1 MRFEEF
7 FQSYTYLINHVP
19 CETSD
24 TNKKYVILSDLHLGD
39 GGPKDDL
46 RHNKYLIES
55 LLPYYLQN
63 GYSLILNGDIED
75 LNKFSYPDIRSAWD
89 TLFRIF
95 HDFHQEKRLI
105 KIVGNH
111 DLALLNEQDYPFP
124 LHHGFVLNL
133 AGKKIFMLHGHQSSN
148 FFLKYGYL
156 SEYIVKYLLKPL
168 SIKNSS
174 VSESSRRSF
183 SAEKLFY
190 KAARRLGIL
199 TIIGHTHRPL
209 FESLTKYDSIR
220 WKLEQLLDEFPQ
232 LEKAEQEQKKASI
245 VYYKQELEHLVKKKK
260 HKYLSRNLHNTNHF
274 LVPCL
279 FNSGCAT
286 GRHGITA
293 LEIEPHTIS
302 LVHWGQDHGIKPF
315 IKSEALAVTEIH
327 DRIFRHT
334 LKRDKLAG
342 LFLRMEL
349 VNPAAELC
357 KWKY

>member
-7 FQSYTYLINHVP
+7 FQSYKYLINHVP
-19 CETSD
+19 CETAD
-24 TNKKYVILSDLHLGD
+24 KNKKYVILSDLHLGD

-55 LLPYYLQN
+55 LLYYYLQN
-63 GYSLILNGDIED
+63 DYSLILNGDIED
-75 LNKFSYPDIRSAWD
+75 LNKFSYPDIRLAWD
-89 TLFRIF
+89 KLFGIF

-105 KIVGNH
+105 KIAGNH
-111 DLALLNEQDYPFP
+111 DLALLNEHDYPFP
-124 LHHGFVLNL
+124 LHDGFVLNL
-133 AGKKIFMLHGHQSSN
+133 AGKKIFMLHGHQSSD

-174 VSESSRRSF
+174 VSESSKRSF
-183 SAEKLFY
+183 STEKLFY
-190 KAARRLGIL
+190 QAARRLGIL

-209 FESLTKYDSIR
+209 FESLSKYDSIR
-220 WKLEQLLDEFPQ
+220 WKLE
-232 LEKAEQEQKKASI
+232 
-245 VYYKQELEHLVKKKK
+245 HLVKKKK
-260 HKYLSRNLHNTNHF
+260 NTYLSRNLYSTNPF

-302 LVHWGQDHGIKPF
+302 LIHWGQDPAIKSF
-315 IKSEALAVTEIH
+315 IKSEALTVTEIH

-334 LKRDKLAG
+334 LKRDKLAR
-342 LFLRMEL
+342 LFLLMEL
-349 VNPAAELC
+349 VNLA
-357 KWKY
+357 KVV